1 MLNKVTMKNLYSIS
15 ILVLLLSASLQALA
29 QKDKSKRASPP
40 ATVSQMLGET
50 SITISYGQPSIKG
63 RTIGVDLEPL
73 PDKVWRAGANE
84 TTVFEVDKDVL
95 VEGKLLPKG
104 KYGFFILQQ
113 GGKSWNI
120 IFNKKWDQ
128 WGTRYNEADDLF
140 RVPVRGAK
148 AAAFAEKLTYMI
160 STDGM
165 VSLLWGDKQ
174 INFQVQEKK

>member
-1 MLNKVTMKNLYSIS
+1 MKKLFSIS
-15 ILVLLLSASLQALA
+15 AMSLLLLISLQAFA
-29 QKDKSKRASPP
+29 QKDKSKRPSPP
-40 ATVSQMLGET
+40 ATASQKVGET
-50 SITISYGQPSIKG
+50 TITISYSQPSVKG

-113 GGKSWNI
+113 GGRSWNL
-120 IFNKKWDQ
+120 IFNKTWDQ
-128 WGTRYNEADDLF
+128 WGTKYNEADDLF
-140 RVPVRGAK
+140 RVPVRGSK
-148 AAAFAEKLTYMI
+148 PAAFAEKLTYSI
-160 STDGM
+160 SADGI

-174 INFQVQEKK
+174 IDFQVQEKK

>member
-1 MLNKVTMKNLYSIS
+1 MKKLFSIS
-15 ILVLLLSASLQALA
+15 VMSLLLLTSLQAFA

-40 ATVSQMLGET
+40 ATASQKVGET
-50 SITISYGQPSIKG
+50 IITITYSQPSVKG

-113 GGKSWNI
+113 GRRSWNL
-120 IFNKKWDQ
+120 IFNKAWDQ
-128 WGTRYNEADDLF
+128 WGTKYNEADDLF
-140 RVPVRGAK
+140 RVPVRGSK
-148 AAAFAEKLTYMI
+148 PAAFAEKLTYSI
-160 STDGM
+160 NADGI

-174 INFQVQEKK
+174 IDFQVQEKK

>member
-1 MLNKVTMKNLYSIS
+1 MKKLFSIS
-15 ILVLLLSASLQALA
+15 VMSLLLLTSLQAFA
-29 QKDKSKRASPP
+29 QKDKSKRSSPP
-40 ATVSQMLGET
+40 ATASQKIGET
-50 SITISYGQPSIKG
+50 TITIIYSQPSVKG

-113 GGKSWNI
+113 GGRSWNL
-120 IFNKKWDQ
+120 IFNKTWDQ
-128 WGTRYNEADDLF
+128 WGTKYNEADDLF
-140 RVPVRGAK
+140 RIPVRGSKPAT
-148 AAAFAEKLTYMI
+148 FAEKLTYTI
-160 STDGM
+160 SADGI

-174 INFQVQEKK
+174 IDFQVQEKK

>member
-1 MLNKVTMKNLYSIS
+1 MRNLFSIS
-15 ILVLLLSASLQALA
+15 VLSLLLLTSFQAFA

-40 ATVSQMLGET
+40 VTVSQKLGET
-50 SITISYGQPSIKG
+50 TITISYGQPSVKG

-113 GGKSWNI
+113 GGKSWNL
-120 IFNKKWDQ
+120 IFNKSWDQ
-128 WGTRYNEADDLF
+128 WGTKYNESEDLF

-148 AAAFAEKLTYMI
+148 SAEFAEKLIYTI
-160 STDGM
+160 ASEGV
-165 VSLLWGDKQ
+165 VSLIWGDKK
-174 INFQVQEKK
+174 IDFQVQEKK

>member
-1 MLNKVTMKNLYSIS
+1 MKKLFSIS
-15 ILVLLLSASLQALA
+15 VMSLLLLTSLQAFA
-29 QKDKSKRASPP
+29 QKDKSKRPSPP
-40 ATVSQMLGET
+40 ATASQKIGET
-50 SITISYGQPSIKG
+50 TITITYSQPSVKG

-113 GGKSWNI
+113 GGRSWNL
-120 IFNKKWDQ
+120 IFNKTWDQ
-128 WGTRYNEADDLF
+128 WGTKYNEADDLF
-140 RVPVRGAK
+140 RIPVRGSK
-148 AAAFAEKLTYMI
+148 PAAFAEKLTYTI
-160 STDGM
+160 SSDGI

-174 INFQVQEKK
+174 IDFQVQEKK